1 MVYNI
6 STDFFEEFI
15 VEADSEES
23 ARRLFA
29 DKIGGNIENIKVIPT
44 GSIIKPVF
52 DFMEDYI
59 ELQIK

>member
-6 STDFFEEFI
+6 STDFMEEFI
-15 VEADSEES
+15 IEADSEES
-23 ARRLFA
+23 ARTIFA
-29 DKIGGNIENIKVIPT
+29 DKIGGNIEFIRVIPA
-44 GSIIKPVF
+44 GSIIKPIF